1 MSVTSSE
8 LRAAS
13 APLAPATLA
22 PAAAAS
28 APASGSTPATASIA
42 GAAGLAGLAGA
53 LTPIHAAAP
62 QSAQHWSADSVIYQI
77 YPRSF
82 RDSNGDGVG
91 DLEGI
96 TLELGQLAQL
106 GVDAVWLS
114 PFFRSPQRDAGYDV
128 SDYRQVDPLF
138 GTLADF
144 DHMVET
150 ATGLNLRV
158 IIDLVP
164 NHCSDQHQLFQAALA
179 GAPGSAE
186 REVFIFRD
194 GKGPDGALPPNNWQS
209 HFGGPA
215 WTRVTAAKGDAGQWF
230 LHLFDSTQPDFNWDN
245 ATVHAEFEQTLRFWL
260 DRGVHGFRVDVA
272 HALVKA
278 DGLPDWGGTAWGG
291 SSEGFPGH
299 LAPMFGQP
307 ALHDIYRRWREVL
320 AEYGPE
326 RILCAEANVDPLERM
341 ADWVRPD
348 QMHQAFNFPY
358 LATGFSAPALRN
370 VVEESLRAFDAVGAP
385 STWVLSNHDVV
396 RHATRFGY
404 DGGSPR
410 DGDGVGAG
418 DEQPN
423 LALGRQRAAAAS
435 LFMLALPGACYLYQ
449 GEELGLPDHTTLP
462 NDARQD
468 PTFARTGGERI
479 GRDGCRVP
487 LPWVA
492 GSPAAGFSDGSGAGV
507 AGTQDDGATPSAPW
521 LPQPLD
527 WSSYA
532 RDSQANDPASH
543 LSLYRKALALRRE
556 LQLGTGSLQWAEE
569 YCSEGSLAF
578 LNGSTLVL
586 INTGNEPLRLPAGT
600 VIARSLPD
608 LGDNAELESSEAI
621 WLKL

>member
-1 MSVTSSE
+1 MSATFSDLS
-8 LRAAS
+8 AS
-13 APLAPATLA
+13 PATLA
-22 PAAAAS
+22 PATS
-28 APASGSTPATASIA
+28 V
-42 GAAGLAGLAGA
+42 AGA

-62 QSAQHWSADSVIYQI
+62 EGAQHWSTDSVIYQI

-91 DLEGI
+91 DLAGI

-114 PFFRSPQRDAGYDV
+114 PFFKSPQRDAGYDV

-150 ATGLNLRV
+150 ATELKLRV

-179 GAPGSAE
+179 AAPGSPE
-186 REVFIFRD
+186 RDVFVFRE
-194 GKGPDGALPPNNWQS
+194 GKGPDGTLPPNNWQS

-215 WTRVTAAKGDAGQWF
+215 WTRVTEANGKAGQWF

-245 ATVHAEFEQTLRFWL
+245 TTVQAEFEETLRFWL

-291 SSEGFPGH
+291 SIDGFPGH

-358 LATGFSAPALRN
+358 LATGFSAPALRT
-370 VVEESLRAFDAVGAP
+370 VVEDSLRAFDAVGAP

-396 RHATRFGY
+396 RHASRFGY

-435 LFMLALPGACYLYQ
+435 LFMLGLPGACYLYQ

-462 NDARQD
+462 DEARQD

-487 LPWVA
+487 LPWRA
-492 GSPAAGFSDGSGAGV
+492 DSPAAGFSDG
-507 AGTQDDGATPSAPW
+507 ATPAAPW

-532 RDSQANDPASH
+532 RDTQVNDPASH
-543 LSLYRKALALRRE
+543 LSLYRKALALRSE
-556 LQLGTGSLQWAEE
+556 LKLGTGSLQWAED
-569 YCSEGSLAF
+569 YCSENSLAF
-578 LNGSTLVL
+578 LNETTLVL
-586 INTGNEPLRLPAGT
+586 INTGSEPMTLPAGT
-600 VIARSLPD
+600 VIARSLPT
-608 LGDNAELESSEAI
+608 LGDSAQLESSEAI

>member
-1 MSVTSSE
+1 MSVISSDPTVHSSAATSA
-8 LRAAS
+8 L
-13 APLAPATLA
+13 
-22 PAAAAS
+22 
-28 APASGSTPATASIA
+28 
-42 GAAGLAGLAGA
+42 LAGRLTPVHEAALAGA
-53 LTPIHAAAP
+53 
-62 QSAQHWSADSVIYQI
+62 SHWSADSVIYQI

-82 RDSNGDGVG
+82 RDSNGDGMG
-91 DLEGI
+91 DLAGI
-96 TLELGQLAQL
+96 TLELGQLAAL

-114 PFFRSPQRDAGYDV
+114 PFYKSPQRDAGYDV
-128 SDYRQVDPLF
+128 ADYCQVDPLF
-138 GTLADF
+138 GTLSDF
-144 DHMVET
+144 DLLMDK
-150 ATGLNLRV
+150 AASLGLRV

-164 NHCSDQHQLFQAALA
+164 NHCSDQHELFQAALA
-179 GAPGSAE
+179 AAPGSPE
-186 REVFIFRD
+186 RSMFIFRD
-194 GKGPDGALPPNNWQS
+194 GLGPDGSLPPNNWQS

-215 WTRVTAAKGDAGQWF
+215 WTQIKSDGGTPGQWF

-245 ATVHAEFEQTLRFWL
+245 PAVHAEFERVLRFWL

-278 DGLPDWGGTAWGG
+278 AGLPDWSGTAWGG

-348 QMHQAFNFPY
+348 EMHQAFNFPY
-358 LATGFSAPALRN
+358 LTTGFSAPALRH
-370 VVEESLRAFDAVGAP
+370 VVQNSLNAFDAVGAT

-404 DGGSPR
+404 DGGGPR
-410 DGDGVGAG
+410 DGDGIGSADV
-418 DEQPN
+418 QPN
-423 LALGRQRAAAAS
+423 LPLGRQRAAAAS

-462 NDARQD
+462 DEARQD

-479 GRDGCRVP
+479 GRDGCRIP
-487 LPWVA
+487 LPWR
-492 GSPAAGFSDGSGAGV
+492 GESPAAGFSDAATTSGDGSAE
-507 AGTQDDGATPSAPW
+507 ATAPW

-527 WSSYA
+527 WQSYA
-532 RDSQANDPASH
+532 RDAQASDPTSH
-543 LSLYRKALALRRE
+543 LAMYQHALATRRE
-556 LQLGTGSLQWAEE
+556 LGLGTGSLQWAEDF
-569 YCSEGSLAF
+569 CSERSLAF
-578 LNGSTLVL
+578 LNGDTLVIL
-586 INTGNEPLRLPAGT
+586 NTGSDAMDLPHGT
-600 VIARSLPD
+600 VIARSLPSR
-608 LGDNAELESSEAI
+608 GDNTQLESSEAI

>member
-1 MSVTSSE
+1 MSATSLASSVP
-8 LRAAS
+8 LTAAVPVDLVS
-13 APLAPATLA
+13 VSPVPV
-22 PAAAAS
+22 
-28 APASGSTPATASIA
+28 
-42 GAAGLAGLAGA
+42 GA

-62 QSAQHWSADSVIYQI
+62 QGASGEAPHWSSDSVIYQI

-91 DLEGI
+91 DLAGI

-114 PFFRSPQRDAGYDV
+114 PFFSSPQRDAGYDV

-150 ATGLNLRV
+150 ATALNLRV

-179 GAPGSAE
+179 AAPGSPE
-186 REVFIFRD
+186 RDVFIFRE

-215 WTRVTAAKGDAGQWF
+215 WTRVDGSTGEPGQWF

-245 ATVHAEFEQTLRFWL
+245 TTVQAEFEETLRFWL
-260 DRGVHGFRVDVA
+260 DRGVYGFRVDVA

-291 SSEGFPGH
+291 SIEDFPGH

-358 LATGFSAPALRN
+358 LGTGFSAPALRT
-370 VVEESLRAFDAVGAP
+370 VVEDSLRAFDAVGAP

-410 DGDGVGAG
+410 DGDGIGAG

-462 NDARQD
+462 DEARQD
-468 PTFARTGGERI
+468 PTFIRTGGERI

-487 LPWVA
+487 LPWRTE
-492 GSPAAGFSDGSGAGV
+492 SPSAGFSDGA
-507 AGTQDDGATPSAPW
+507 APAAPW

-527 WSSYA
+527 WSDYA
-532 RDSQANDPASH
+532 RDAQANDPASH
-543 LSLYRKALALRRE
+543 LALYRKALALRRE
-556 LQLGTGSLQWAEE
+556 LNLGTGSLAWAEE
-569 YCSEGSLAF
+569 YCTEHSLAF

-586 INTGNEPLRLPAGT
+586 INTGSESLSLPAGI
-600 VIARSLPD
+600 VIARSLPA
-608 LGDNAELESSEAI
+608 LGDSAELESSEAI